1 MKRVG
6 SRLQVMRGTAKQTG
20 GGLRKRDLKYNK
32 HGKIVSKKVS
42 TIAKKNL
49 KKGGY
54 KIKNMIGGGEYDI
67 FYQLNAKSKWVNGKL
82 KIIFNGP
89 ILDEEYSILIGDYHI
104 YFHNTNLIMNPPRKK
119 FGMSRNYRVNI
130 IDTSKSK
137 IIKIAF
143 NNDTTKQAFINEFMD
158 TLNSIKKLHN
168 YYNTANAERRAAAA
182 DNDAR
187 RAAQIEQN
195 RIYAERLH
203 ANPDA
208 NADPRAA
215 ASARAAAPRASARA
229 AARAAA
235 PRAAQ
240 IEQNRI
246 FAETLNAYKADTADV
261 TANNSG
267 IRSTE
272 KAMAST
278 LQYSKATKHLR
289 SESYLP
295 NGAYVYLFNKQSY
308 GNLFEYKPY
317 GNDDPQSRFIRDVRA
332 DGSCFF
338 RAIILGLL
346 ELCWDK
352 EAFLRTI
359 IEKINEISK
368 KDQYNQRVNYELL
381 LRFLNKFVL
390 NYINTHE
397 FVEYS
402 NIICTEL
409 NKNIDEIMSKHFILF
424 IKLLVVN
431 CNKPIY
437 LQQKNILTSVKF
449 DNIHF
454 ANQIIDHYFDPT
466 TFNTQ
471 TDIIAIREEFTININ
486 VYQYNR
492 AERDPNRRTYKSA
505 NSSYNN
511 DIKPTISLFYTEHH
525 YMMFYDNRT
534 VTALR
539 NAATARPAYSSREEE
554 LISERRRQRE
564 EMRMKKYKQIL
575 NQAKITFKDTDITN
589 EDIKNALSSI
599 PNMAFSFNNKN
610 KLMKSVTEK
619 LFENHQARA
628 SSNAASASSTRNSLF
643 DRQFDSI

>member
-67 FYQLNAKSKWVNGKL
+67 SYQMDDTSKWINGKL
-82 KIIFNGP
+82 EITYNGP
-89 ILDEEYSILIGDYHI
+89 ILNEEYSISIGGHRI
-104 YFHNTNLIMNPPRKK
+104 YFHNTDINMDPPRKML
-119 FGMSRNYRVNI
+119 GMSRKYRVNI
-130 IDTSKSK
+130 IDISKTPNK

-143 NNDTTKQAFINEFMD
+143 NDSTKKQLFINEFLD
-158 TLNSIKKLHN
+158 TVTRIKQMHRN
-168 YYNTANAERRAAAA
+168 YNTAAAASNPNQNNMNRAIAASIVTSNREDHRRASARASARAAQVEKNGNLAKRLQAKEDLRRAASNSNMNRAIAASIVTSNREDHRRAAARRAAAA
-182 DNDAR
+182 D
-187 RAAQIEQN
+187 
-195 RIYAERLH
+195 
-203 ANPDA
+203 
-208 NADPRAA
+208 
-215 ASARAAAPRASARA
+215 
-229 AARAAA
+229 
-235 PRAAQ
+235 
-240 IEQNRI
+240 
-246 FAETLNAYKADTADV
+246 TTGV

-267 IRSTE
+267 LRSME

-278 LQYSKATKHLR
+278 LEKNKATKHLR

-295 NGAYVYLFNKQSY
+295 KGTYVYLYNKQSY
-308 GNLFEYKPY
+308 GNLYEYKPY
-317 GNDDPQSRFIRDVRA
+317 GNDDPQRRFIRDVRA

-359 IEKINEISK
+359 IEKIIEISQ

-381 LRFLNKFVL
+381 LSFLNKFVL
-390 NYINTHE
+390 NYIYTHG

-402 NIICTEL
+402 KIICTEL
-409 NKNIDEIMSKHFILF
+409 NENRSEIMSKHFILF

-437 LQQKNILTSVKF
+437 LEQKKILTSVEF
-449 DNIHF
+449 ENTHF
-454 ANQIIDHYFDPT
+454 ANQIIDHYFVPT

-486 VYQYNR
+486 VYQYNSE
-492 AERDPNRRTYKSA
+492 ERDPNRRTYKSA
-505 NSSYNN
+505 NSSYNG
-511 DIKPTISLFYTEHH
+511 IKPTISLFYTGHH
-525 YMMFYDNRT
+525 YMMLYDNRA
-534 VTALR
+534 VTAR
-539 NAATARPAYSSREEE
+539 SNAATARPAYSNRQEK
-554 LISERRRQRE
+554 LIRERRRVIKKRKE
-564 EMRMKKYKQIL
+564 EEIFKRVK
-575 NQAKITFKDTDITN
+575 TFFSNSSNSFTN
-589 EDIKNALSSI
+589 EDIKSKISSI
-599 PNMAFSFNNKN
+599 NNNKLITMSNNVNQLTELVIN
-610 KLMKSVTEK
+610 KLLNPE
-619 LFENHQARA
+619 
-628 SSNAASASSTRNSLF
+628 
-643 DRQFDSI
+643 